1 MEERIDL
8 KNIRRQIYLYYSE
21 DGLVDIAVGLV
32 IFGFGLLLLLDLPA
46 FVGLL
51 GLLALLVW
59 YGGKAS
65 LVLPRVGTIRPG
77 REINERFHGFLINLV
92 VIGIGVFILFLLSRS
107 GGVSIFSRFSLS
119 IFGFV
124 VALGISILG
133 LLLDAPRFYFY
144 AGLVFLAMA
153 GGELLSERVTA
164 FDPFLAAV
172 IGSGVVILV
181 SGTAVLIRFL
191 RKYPVVQREE

>member
-1 MEERIDL
+1 MKERIDL
-8 KNIRRQIYLYYSE
+8 KNIRQQVFLYYSE

-32 IFGFGLLLLLDLPA
+32 IFGFGLLLLLDHPA

-59 YGGKAS
+59 YVGKAS

-77 REINERFHGFLINLV
+77 REIKQRFQGFFINLV

-107 GGVSIFSRFSLS
+107 GGGSILSRFSLS
-119 IFGFV
+119 ILGFV

-153 GGELLSERVTA
+153 GGELLSELVTA
-164 FDPFLAAV
+164 YDPFLAAV
-172 IGSGVVILV
+172 IGSGAVILLA
-181 SGTAVLIRFL
+181 GCAVLIQFL
-191 RKYPVVQREE
+191 RKYPVVQGEE

>member
-77 REINERFHGFLINLV
+77 REINERFQGFLINLV

-119 IFGFV
+119 ILGFV
-124 VALGISILG
+124 LALGISILG
-133 LLLDAPRFYFY
+133 LLLDTPRFYFY